1 MGVFVDPGDLLHERY
16 AAAPAYIAFPVKDD
30 PAGLAL
36 SLRYMPC
43 SAIPA
48 RVAYINVCTP
58 TVRIYAGMCSVCY
71 RDLDDSPAPA
81 VGHLFRR
88 TDKDVITKTG
98 EDVDGFLF
106 LGHCCSLPPSYSCF
120 VQR

>member
-1 MGVFVDPGDLLHERY
+1 MDPGDLLHERS
-16 AAAPAYIAFPVKDD
+16 AAAPAYIALPVKDD
-30 PAGLAL
+30 PAGLTF
-36 SLRYMPC
+36 SLRYMPR

-58 TVRIYAGMCSVCY
+58 IVRTYAGMCSVCY

-88 TDKDVITKTG
+88 TDKDVITKTS

-106 LGHCCSLPPSYSCF
+106 LGHCCSLPPL
-120 VQR
+120 